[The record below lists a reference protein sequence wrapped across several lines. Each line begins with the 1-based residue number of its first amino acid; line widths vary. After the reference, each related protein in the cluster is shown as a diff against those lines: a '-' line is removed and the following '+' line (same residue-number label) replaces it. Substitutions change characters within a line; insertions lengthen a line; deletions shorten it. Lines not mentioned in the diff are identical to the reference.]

1 MSSSPK
7 DEELRAA
14 SKTPAYRKVKRVA
27 PEQSP
32 VTPCAKEPDPQLGHD
47 LIRKERYTTPEFMQ
61 IEWER
66 IWKKVWLLGAV
77 ESDLREPGD
86 FVATEIGRESVLI
99 VRQADG
105 SVRAFYNVCL
115 HRGNRLR
122 PTGVGSTDSFKCQ
135 YHHWDYALD
144 GSFKRIPDLDT
155 FPQGAPPC
163 RGLKELPCAAWGGFV
178 WFSLDPDVGPLHEF
192 LAPVN
197 QHLEPYNFGKM
208 ALTRDITVEW
218 NCNWKASVDAFNES
232 YHVQGIHPQLMWYLH
247 DLDIQIDCFERHN
260 RYLIPFATWSPR
272 VRRPPAIPD
281 PIKVIM
287 KAAGMDPADYD
298 EPYENIRRDVQ
309 QWKRK
314 HGPAQGKDYSK
325 LNDDQL
331 TDDYHYLIFPNVTLN
346 VHADDLMLFRQRP
359 HPTDPD
365 RMFYDIWTFELVP
378 EGHEWPARPK
388 HQHFRHGEK
397 SIGLVLD
404 QDAANL
410 PGVQAG
416 MHSAAFEG
424 LWIGAQELRIRHF
437 HKVIDDYVYGPGGKP
452 PGAV

>member
-1 MSSSPK
+1 MNSNPE
-7 DEELRAA
+7 DDRLREA
-14 SKTPAYRKVKRVA
+14 SRTPAFRKVKRVA
-27 PEQSP
+27 PEESP
-32 VTPCAKEPDPQLGHD
+32 VTPAGKEPDPDLGHE
-47 LIRKERYTTPEFMQ
+47 LIRKERYVSAEFMQ
-61 IEWER
+61 VEWER
-66 IWKKVWLLGAV
+66 IWTKVWLLGAV

-105 SVRAFYNVCL
+105 GVRAFYNVCL

-122 PTGVGSTDSFKCQ
+122 PTGAGSTDSFKCQ
-135 YHHWDYALD
+135 YHHWEYALD

-178 WFSLDPDVGPLHEF
+178 WFSLDPNVGPLADF
-192 LAPVN
+192 LDPVHK
-197 QHLEPYNFGKM
+197 HLDPYNFPRM

-247 DLDIQIDCFERHN
+247 DLDIQIDCYERHN

-287 KAAGMDPADYD
+287 KTAGMDPADYD

-314 HGPAQGKDYSK
+314 HGPAQGKDYSR

-365 RMFYDIWTFELVP
+365 RMYYDIWTFELVP

-388 HQHFRHGEK
+388 HQHFKHGEK

-416 MHSAAFEG
+416 MHSAAFPG
-424 LWIGAQELRIRHF
+424 LWLGAQELRIRHF

>member
-1 MSSSPK
+1 MSSNPK

-14 SKTPAYRKVKRVA
+14 SKTPAYRKVRRVA

-32 VTPCAKEPDPQLGHD
+32 VTPCAKEPDPELGHD

-61 IEWER
+61 LEWER

-122 PTGVGSTDSFKCQ
+122 PTGVGSADSFKCQ

-192 LAPVN
+192 LAPVH

-314 HGPAQGKDYSK
+314 HGPAQGKDYSQ

-388 HQHFRHGEK
+388 HQHFKHGEK